1 MKKIKNGYPESSKIC
16 YRINLKK
23 YIWCI
28 RNYFITD
35 FSELHN
41 ATSRYIRIPYLE
53 FCAGRKTSTIG
64 LFELFIIIICWIFCA
79 YTQILSRDVEDFC
92 AHAQKFLIM
101 ILDNKVFQHWI
112 ICAYTQI
119 LNRDV
124 EVFCA
129 HAQKFLI
136 MILDNKVFQHLI
148 ICAYMQILNRDVEV
162 FLRSCAEIPN
172 YDFG

>member
-1 MKKIKNGYPESSKIC
+1 MFSSHGGH
-16 YRINLKK
+16 L
-23 YIWCI
+23 
-28 RNYFITD
+28 T
-35 FSELHN
+35 N
-41 ATSRYIRIPYLE
+41 AMYHHAGIYVFHTWS

-64 LFELFIIIICWIFCA
+64 LFELFVIIICWIFCA

-92 AHAQKFLIM
+92 VHAQKFLIM

-124 EVFCA
+124 EDFCV

-136 MILDNKVFQHLI
+136 MILDTKSSNTGLFAHIRKSLI
-148 ICAYMQILNRDVEV
+148 ETWKIFAYMRRN
-162 FLRSCAEIPN
+162 S
-172 YDFG
+172 

>member
-1 MKKIKNGYPESSKIC
+1 MLHL
-16 YRINLKK
+16 NLPSWLPQKSMTRLL
-23 YIWCI
+23 YQCMSI
-28 RNYFITD
+28 
-35 FSELHN
+35 
-41 ATSRYIRIPYLE
+41 IPGIYVFHTWS

-92 AHAQKFLIM
+92 VHAQKFLII

-124 EVFCA
+124 EIFCV

-136 MILDNKVFQHLI
+136 MILDNGLPTQD
-148 ICAYMQILNRDVEV
+148 Y
-162 FLRSCAEIPN
+162 LRIYANP
-172 YDFG
+172 